1 MLKDRTAF
9 TCNLSLNTK
18 TVDVLIIGASDLEQR
33 TYDQTMIVDPD
44 VSDILTGGAAVLAG
58 PAAAASM
65 FLLSKI
71 LSRPEENALSY
82 FNVKGAWKKPEIEPI
97 QADEIDRLLVKD
109 CDQFLPS

>member
-1 MLKDRTAF
+1 M
-9 TCNLSLNTK
+9 
-18 TVDVLIIGASDLEQR
+18 DVLIIGASDLEQR
-33 TYDQTMIVDPD
+33 TYDQTLIVDPD

-82 FNVKGAWKKPEIEPI
+82 FNVTGEWKKPVIETL